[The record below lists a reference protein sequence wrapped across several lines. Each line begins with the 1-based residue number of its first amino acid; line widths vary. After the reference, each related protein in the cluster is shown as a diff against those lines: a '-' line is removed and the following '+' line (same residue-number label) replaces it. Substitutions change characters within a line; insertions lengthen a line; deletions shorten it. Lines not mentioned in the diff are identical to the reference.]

1 MAVCRQQ
8 NKVHRCSNALTA
20 LLLFFCSG
28 FLFMNNALAVQEV
41 IAVIYPDIS
50 KFRDIFTEIISGIQ
64 RESTHKIIPYT
75 LKDDF
80 NPADFRSWAS
90 ALNVK
95 VVIAIGNS
103 GMNAADSVK
112 GKIPVISNAFLV
124 PDRRDNS
131 VSGISLAVD
140 PTVLVDTLSAV
151 APEVKRIS
159 VVYNPE
165 ISGWLIDIAKSAAK
179 KHGLRLI
186 AYEAD
191 GIRSA
196 ARLYAKILEQSKPTQ
211 DAIWL
216 PQDRTT
222 VNDEIIL
229 PMILKGAWNHSLVF
243 FSSIGSHAKNGAL
256 FSLYP
261 DYAGLGGS
269 LAKMADKYIDN
280 TSSIHT
286 EIQPLYDLQFAVNIR
301 TADHLNLD
309 IDKSGIKF
317 NLVFPTPK
325 D

>member
-1 MAVCRQQ
+1 MAVFRQH
-8 NKVHRCSNALTA
+8 NKVYRCSIALTA
-20 LLLFFCSG
+20 LLLCLCSS
-28 FLFMNNALAVQEV
+28 FLIMNNARADQEV

-50 KFRDIFTEIISGIQ
+50 KFKDIFTEIISGIQ
-64 RESTHKIIPYT
+64 RESTHNIIPYT
-75 LKDDF
+75 LNDDF
-80 NPADFRSWAS
+80 NPDDFRSWAR

-112 GKIPVISNAFLV
+112 GKIPIISNAFLV
-124 PDRRDNS
+124 PDRKDDNMT
-131 VSGISLAVD
+131 GISLAVD

-151 APEVKRIS
+151 APEVKRIN

-165 ISGWLIDIAKSAAK
+165 ISGWLINIAKTAAT

-191 GIRSA
+191 DIRSA
-196 ARLYAKILEQSKPTQ
+196 TRLYAKILEQSKPTQ

-243 FSSIGSHAKNGAL
+243 ISSIGSHAKNGAL

-261 DYAGLGGS
+261 DYAGLGAS

-280 TSSIHT
+280 TSRIHT
-286 EIQPLYDLQFAVNIR
+286 DIQPLEDLQFAVNIR

-317 NLVFPTPK
+317 DLVFPTPK

>member
-1 MAVCRQQ
+1 
-8 NKVHRCSNALTA
+8 
-20 LLLFFCSG
+20 
-28 FLFMNNALAVQEV
+28 MNNARANQEV
-41 IAVIYPDIS
+41 IAVIYPDIPRF
-50 KFRDIFTEIISGIQ
+50 KDIFTKIISGIQ
-64 RESTHKIIPYT
+64 QGSTHKIMPYT
-75 LKDDF
+75 LSDDF
-80 NPADFRSWAS
+80 SPDDFRSWAR
-90 ALNVK
+90 ALHVK

-103 GMNAADSVK
+103 GMSAADSVK
-112 GKIPVISNAFLV
+112 GKIPIISNAFLV
-124 PDRRDNS
+124 PDLKDDN
-131 VSGISLAVD
+131 VVGISLAVD
-140 PTVLVDTLSAV
+140 PNVLVGTLSAV

-179 KHGLRLI
+179 EHGLKLI

-191 GIRSA
+191 DIRSA
-196 ARLYAKILEQSKPTQ
+196 TRLYAKILEQSKPTQ

-269 LAKMADKYIDN
+269 LAMMADKYIDS
-280 TSSIHT
+280 TSSIHMG
-286 EIQPLYDLQFAVNIR
+286 IQPLEDLQYAVNIR

-317 NLVFPTPK
+317 DLVFPTPK